1 MTAGI
6 VSAWSP
12 ERRRSVHQERRATPV
27 WRTALPMRPH
37 PHRLSTSI
45 CADPAT
51 SGRGSGN
58 RTRLSAQERF
68 KPINCAL
75 HQSPRSL
82 HAVVHMPLPPISD
95 NLPHVCRACT
105 PL

>member
-1 MTAGI
+1 MPHPFGESLYLCDRTQIDCLRA
-6 VSAWSP
+6 P
-12 ERRRSVHQERRATPV
+12 YRTRCERCRRAPV
-27 WRTALPMRPH
+27 QTQQL
-37 PHRLSTSI
+37 
-45 CADPAT
+45 

-75 HQSPRSL
+75 RQSPRSL
-82 HAVVHMPLPPISD
+82 HAAVHMLLPPIGD